1 MSHANPF
8 LFQAS
13 VKPFQGSGHVL
24 GSVVPPVVG
33 EPSASAASATP
44 APSDDQMKDLVLPIL
59 LLEGGGLHSTQV
71 ASILAYNP
79 ATLGSNPIVPEKF
92 SVDKW
97 SMLLRLINGAG

>member
-1 MSHANPF
+1 MSHTNPF

-44 APSDDQMKDLVLPIL
+44 APSDDQMKDLVLIIL
-59 LLEGGGLHSTQV
+59 LLGA
-71 ASILAYNP
+71 ASHRGSLLASHP
-79 ATLGSNPIVPEKF
+79 ATLGSNPFVPEKF
-92 SVDKW
+92 PVE
-97 SMLLRLINGAG
+97 